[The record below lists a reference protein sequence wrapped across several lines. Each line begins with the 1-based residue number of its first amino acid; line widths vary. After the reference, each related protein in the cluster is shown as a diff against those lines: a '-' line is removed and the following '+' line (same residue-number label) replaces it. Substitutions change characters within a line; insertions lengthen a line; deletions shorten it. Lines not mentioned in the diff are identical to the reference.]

1 MNKVA
6 VIIEIILTQSGCL
19 MSLKWTGQGKNG
31 VPCLTML
38 QNMSKLVILRLDL
51 HDTKHSA
58 DNVHFVLNA
67 DRVGFVKC

>member
-1 MNKVA
+1 
-6 VIIEIILTQSGCL
+6 

-58 DNVHFVLNA
+58 DNVDLVLNA
-67 DRVGFVKC
+67 DKVGFVKC